1 MYIYDTKKAGKERLD
16 LLLSAILCGLLAAD
30 VVIAQ
35 WTDIRVYPPA
45 YEILVNLFFIAFS
58 LYKLLYG
65 IKSASLASV
74 RRYTDAIIPVSYT
87 HLDVYKR
94 QTLPKPHPGLQH
106 PEHPVSSA
114 RIQLFG
120 PLKGF
125 FQFHGAVD
133 GGHDTV
139 LSLIHI

>member
-1 MYIYDTKKAGKERLD
+1 MYIYDTKTAGKERLD

-45 YEILVNLFFIAFS
+45 YEILVKLFFIAFS

-74 RRYTDAIIPVSYT
+74 RRYTAAIILYIVLRVSFGNYQLLVKGIVFLT
-87 HLDVYKR
+87 AGLAFLAVNYR
-94 QTLPKPHPGLQH
+94 MTLK
-106 PEHPVSSA
+106 
-114 RIQLFG
+114 
-120 PLKGF
+120 LKGGNVHENTP
-125 FQFHGAVD
+125 Q
-133 GGHDTV
+133 
-139 LSLIHI
+139 